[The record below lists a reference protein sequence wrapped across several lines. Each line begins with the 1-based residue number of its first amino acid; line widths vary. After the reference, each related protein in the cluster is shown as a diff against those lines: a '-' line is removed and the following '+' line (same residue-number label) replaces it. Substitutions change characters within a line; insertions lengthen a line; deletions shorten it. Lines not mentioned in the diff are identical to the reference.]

1 MLRSSTPS
9 AAALPKHFAKK
20 SSRHNFNFS
29 YNPPIKFVLVHSHG
43 ENLCRCTMH
52 TIVGMATDRN
62 ATMGSPSASREI
74 RRTRN
79 NRPTFEMPFPA
90 PRLLELWNRA
100 LIHKPEHLIKWIE
113 SAEVQEI
120 LLAWSWVFY
129 SQQRTFQAEL
139 YESSVLAERQS
150 KNGKQDLWVIVR
162 DELVKKFGQ
171 RKPREL
177 EKLSKYRTEQLL
189 DDGDS
194 NWEDIWELTSAK
206 LIVAGSNKNGEGK
219 PFWDIDFARKT
230 SCQVTLELL
239 MAIINEMDH
248 ASKEP
253 PETNSYYFR
262 QLLNM
267 SPSVR
272 VEHIG
277 NVYFC
282 GVSLFKFRSCNFT
295 QFWTEN
301 LRTNARN
308 CLGLLKSNRVNWIIA
323 GFIDQVDLDDTTQE
337 FIAREF
343 RWRDVRHELS
353 KSVHEF
359 CEITPDNTLY
369 FSPDDENYRKLET
382 WTPPWITAA
391 VGLVNE
397 GVPYMALNGALPSE
411 TDAIVQSCLELLHEV
426 FDDITQV
433 PDGYWHGIY
442 GTHYPFHTAELDRKI
457 AAWRSRYSVSD
468 EAEICSEATEA
479 GSQPDSQTSME
490 AQSQE
495 HQSGSALYHEGSR
508 TSGTPALS
516 PAPSDVIRDGD
527 AVDSVLD
534 VSNQA
539 TEPNRPS
546 STPSSPGI
554 NVAPLND
561 RARYNAYFAERARR
575 RRFRISSDGG
585 RTPEREWIN

>member
-1 MLRSSTPS
+1 M
-9 AAALPKHFAKK
+9 
-20 SSRHNFNFS
+20 
-29 YNPPIKFVLVHSHG
+29 
-43 ENLCRCTMH
+43 
-52 TIVGMATDRN
+52 
-62 ATMGSPSASREI
+62 
-74 RRTRN
+74 
-79 NRPTFEMPFPA
+79 
-90 PRLLELWNRA
+90 
-100 LIHKPEHLIKWIE
+100 
-113 SAEVQEI
+113 
-120 LLAWSWVFY
+120 
-129 SQQRTFQAEL
+129 
-139 YESSVLAERQS
+139 
-150 KNGKQDLWVIVR
+150 R

-189 DDGDS
+189 NDGDS

-343 RWRDVRHELS
+343 RW
-353 KSVHEF
+353 
-359 CEITPDNTLY
+359 
-369 FSPDDENYRKLET
+369 
-382 WTPPWITAA
+382 
-391 VGLVNE
+391 
-397 GVPYMALNGALPSE
+397 
-411 TDAIVQSCLELLHEV
+411 
-426 FDDITQV
+426 
-433 PDGYWHGIY
+433 
-442 GTHYPFHTAELDRKI
+442 
-457 AAWRSRYSVSD
+457 
-468 EAEICSEATEA
+468 
-479 GSQPDSQTSME
+479 
-490 AQSQE
+490 
-495 HQSGSALYHEGSR
+495 
-508 TSGTPALS
+508 
-516 PAPSDVIRDGD
+516 
-527 AVDSVLD
+527 
-534 VSNQA
+534 
-539 TEPNRPS
+539 
-546 STPSSPGI
+546 
-554 NVAPLND
+554 
-561 RARYNAYFAERARR
+561 
-575 RRFRISSDGG
+575 
-585 RTPEREWIN
+585 